1 VSALAFIGAAVRRRS
16 AFVLQLAALFWGVLR
31 EGVRPSAWRRTV
43 RAGFRTT
50 LTRVVGGSLGTI
62 AATAIIAG
70 LGLVFEALYWLRTA
84 GQEQEIGRILV
95 IVLIRELTPLLVGI
109 ILLGRGGTVVV
120 AELGMLT
127 AEGEVRILRAEGID
141 IFQYLVLPRAAAFA
155 LAAFTL
161 GMVFVLIA
169 LISGFVTGSLAAV
182 VNVSIFGFFDNVLR
196 ATTAADLAVF
206 PAKLLL
212 IGLMVA
218 LACCATGLAATETDM
233 ASSLLPR
240 GFTRGVTAILA
251 VSLLLSAVI

>member
-1 VSALAFIGAAVRRRS
+1 
-16 AFVLQLAALFWGVLR
+16 
-31 EGVRPSAWRRTV
+31 V
-43 RAGFRTT
+43 RAGFRDT

-62 AATAIIAG
+62 AVTAVIAG

-84 GQEQEIGRILV
+84 GQQDAIGRILV

-109 ILLGRGGTVVV
+109 ILLGRGGTAVV
-120 AELGMLT
+120 ADLGMLT
-127 AEGEVRILRAEGID
+127 AEGEVAVLRAEGID
-141 IFQYLVLPRAAAFA
+141 IFQFLVLPRAIAFA
-155 LAAFTL
+155 LASFTL
-161 GMVFVLIA
+161 GVVFVLVA

-218 LACCATGLAATETDM
+218 LACCATGLGARETDVP
-233 ASSLLPR
+233 ANLLPR
-240 GFTRGVTAILA
+240 GFTRGVTAVLA
-251 VSLLLSAVI
+251 VSLLLSAII